1 MAVILIGVD
10 DAGEMAVGRAE
21 TEAQIARVRGFACAL
36 VDEEGPLT
44 WEETVL
50 MHGRDD

>member
-21 TEAQIARVRGFACAL
+21 TEAQIARAAVYHWG
-36 VDEEGPLT
+36 
-44 WEETVL
+44 EETVL